1 MLGSVITAMVTP
13 FRADGAV
20 DFERFRELATY
31 LVENGSDGL
40 VVCGTTGES
49 PTLSDAEKLDL
60 FRVAVDEVGGRAT
73 VIAGT
78 GTYDTGHSAALTKEA
93 TKLGVDAILVVT
105 PYYNKPPQRAIV
117 RHFEEIAGA
126 THLPVVAYNIP
137 GRVVINIESETIA
150 RLAEIEN
157 VVAVKQAHDDREQA
171 RFIAEETRLD
181 LYSGDD
187 PNTFAFLELG
197 GVGVVSVT
205 AHLWGPQIAEMIR
218 RPPRRRRRGRAGA
231 ARGAAAGLRPPA
243 DPDEPDPD
251 QGGAQ
256 PHGPRGRRTPAA
268 DGRAGRER
276 ARADPL
282 LSRAVGAS
290 RSRVGVAALDSA
302 PMGEC
307 RIIPL
312 GGLGEVGKNMTVYE
326 ADGAIVVVDAGL
338 AFPRDE
344 HLGVDLVLPDFSYL
358 RDREQMVRAVV
369 LTHGHEDHVGALP
382 YLMREVRVPL
392 VLATRLTLA
401 LVKSKLD
408 EHGLL
413 RSAELRELA
422 PGDEPVELGP
432 FRLEFIRM
440 AHSIPDAAAVMLETP
455 GGRCVHT
462 GDYKLDH
469 TPVDGQRTDVGRL
482 AEIGSR
488 GVDLLLGDSTNAERA
503 GVTESERVVGEA
515 FRQIFPSREGRILV
529 SSFASNVHRMQQAAD
544 VGVDCGRKVAFVGR
558 SMRKNANIARS
569 LGYMDVPEEA
579 ILRPHELAE
588 LPRGEQLILC
598 TGSQGEPMSAMTR
611 IAYNDHPA
619 VSVEAG
625 DTVIISAKPI
635 PGNELRVHDAINRLA
650 KMGAEVLH
658 EDNAPVHVSGHGKA
672 EELRTMIG
680 LLRPKAVMPV
690 HGEFRML
697 AAHAQLA
704 REGGVPDDRIVMAEN
719 GSVVELRD
727 GVTRIVGE
735 VEAGMTF
742 VDGLGV
748 GDVHDV
754 ALRDRRKLSEDGI
767 LIVVATLAAQDGGGL
782 TAPPEL
788 IARGFGEGAEPLLE
802 ELREEANRVLREL
815 LADDVTEIKLLQEH
829 LHDALGGIVYD
840 RTRRRPMVLPVI
852 VEV

>member
-1 MLGSVITAMVTP
+1 M
-13 FRADGAV
+13 
-20 DFERFRELATY
+20 
-31 LVENGSDGL
+31 
-40 VVCGTTGES
+40 
-49 PTLSDAEKLDL
+49 
-60 FRVAVDEVGGRAT
+60 
-73 VIAGT
+73 
-78 GTYDTGHSAALTKEA
+78 
-93 TKLGVDAILVVT
+93 GV
-105 PYYNKPPQRAIV
+105 
-117 RHFEEIAGA
+117 
-126 THLPVVAYNIP
+126 
-137 GRVVINIESETIA
+137 
-150 RLAEIEN
+150 
-157 VVAVKQAHDDREQA
+157 
-171 RFIAEETRLD
+171 
-181 LYSGDD
+181 
-187 PNTFAFLELG
+187 
-197 GVGVVSVT
+197 
-205 AHLWGPQIAEMIR
+205 
-218 RPPRRRRRGRAGA
+218 
-231 ARGAAAGLRPPA
+231 
-243 DPDEPDPD
+243 
-251 QGGAQ
+251 
-256 PHGPRGRRTPAA
+256 
-268 DGRAGRER
+268 
-276 ARADPL
+276 
-282 LSRAVGAS
+282 
-290 RSRVGVAALDSA
+290 
-302 PMGEC
+302 C
-307 RIIPL
+307 RIVPL

-358 RDREQMVRAVV
+358 REREEMVRAVV

-382 YLMREVRVPL
+382 YLMREVRIPL

-413 RSAELRELA
+413 RSAELQELA
-422 PGDEPVELGP
+422 PGDDPVQLGP
-432 FRLEFIRM
+432 FRVELVRM
-440 AHSIPDAAAVMLETP
+440 AHSIPDSAAVVLETP

-503 GVTESERVVGEA
+503 GYAESERVVGEA
-515 FRQIFPSREGRILV
+515 FRQIFPRREGRILV

-544 VGVDCGRKVAFVGR
+544 VAVDCGRKVAFVGR
-558 SMRKNANIARS
+558 SMRKNGNIART
-569 LGYMDVPEEA
+569 LGYMDVPEDL

-619 VSVEAG
+619 VRIEAG

-635 PGNELRVHDAINRLA
+635 PGNELRVHDSINRLA

-658 EDNAPVHVSGHGKA
+658 EDNAPVHVSGHGRA
-672 EELRTMIG
+672 EELRTIIG
-680 LLRPKAVMPV
+680 LLRPKSVMPM

-697 AAHAQLA
+697 AAHAQIA
-704 REGGVPDDRIVMAEN
+704 REGGVPDDRIILAEN

-727 GVTRIVGE
+727 GVAQIVDE
-735 VEAGMTF
+735 VEAGVTF

-754 ALRDRRKLSEDGI
+754 ALRDRRKLAEDGV
-767 LIVVATLAAQDGGGL
+767 LIVVATLAGRDGGGL

-788 IARGFGEGAEPLLE
+788 IVRGFGEGAEPLLD

-815 LADDVTEIKLLQEH
+815 IADDVTEIKLLQEH
-829 LHDALGGIVYD
+829 LHDALGGVVYD